1 MTRAEIVAAV
11 AAERDRQVSE
21 GGYSAEHD
29 DEHDDGEIAW
39 AAACYAAPALVLCE
53 DNDVGEVV
61 PAYPWD
67 GGDGERPPRH
77 GKDRTRDLIR
87 AAALCIAEIERLQ
100 RSRER

>member
-11 AAERDRQVSE
+11 AAERDRQMSE
-21 GGYSAEHD
+21 EGYSAEHD
-29 DEHDDGEIAW
+29 DDHDDGEIAW

-53 DNDVGEVV
+53 DNDVGEIVL
-61 PAYPWD
+61 AYPWP
-67 GGDGERPPRH
+67 GDRPPHH